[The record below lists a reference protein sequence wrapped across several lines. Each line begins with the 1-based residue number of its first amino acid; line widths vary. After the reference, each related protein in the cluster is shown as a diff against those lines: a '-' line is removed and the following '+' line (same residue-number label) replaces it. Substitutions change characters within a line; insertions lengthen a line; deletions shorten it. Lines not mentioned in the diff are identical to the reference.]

1 VTILK
6 KIFFFTLII
15 FGSSSCFQEFQD
27 LRQGET
33 YLKEAKYQEAISLF
47 DKHTSKKSKQL
58 NSIAHKDYAVTILTN
73 LETDKVL
80 RYKNAKLLLRE
91 ALDLDPT
98 NQSAKALY
106 KMLSKTMETE
116 LGELLE

>member
-6 KIFFFTLII
+6 KIFFLILI
-15 FGSSSCFQEFQD
+15 VFGTSSCFQEFQD
-27 LRQGET
+27 LRQGEI
-33 YLKEAKYQEAISLF
+33 YLEQAKYKDAISLF
-47 DKHTSKKSKQL
+47 DKYSSKKSKHL
-58 NSIAHKDYAVTILTN
+58 NSIAHRDYAITTLTN
-73 LETDKVL
+73 LEIDKTL

-106 KMLSKTMETE
+106 KMLSKTMEAE
-116 LGELLE
+116 LGELIE